1 MKKKKITKTHILL
14 LVVIFTVLSISTIV
28 VARNLNSNQGYR
40 TISVI
45 EVSGAVSIVKDGI
58 EYSAYPGMMLQ
69 EGHEI
74 VTSGNSYVRMV
85 LDDDKYVKLEAGSK
99 AVFETLGIL
108 DSGKTKIK
116 LERGSIASEIVNP
129 LTEDEEFVINTPNA
143 VLSVRGTFFRVDLGV
158 DKNGDITSDVMTY
171 GGKVASKRVMP
182 TGDVVEEEVLID
194 AGFKATINM
203 TQEDTH
209 YVVENEEGEKV
220 IVEPVKPEDTDEPS
234 GNVILPIQQIKIEEI
249 SDDDLVDIYFA
260 AENGHEMF
268 VPVEEV
274 KIKIEEKNINLEE
287 KKSVYDKTAEIKQE
301 TVADVVANDS
311 KPIAMAPV
319 ATEPSKEE
327 NTVVINPLIDGD
339 PHVHTKVTKTTEATC
354 TEPGKEVVICSE
366 CELVLSE
373 TEIEALGHSYSG
385 DFTVDIEPTCIETGK
400 KSKHCIHKNCDSK
413 IEDTEVEALGHSYG
427 EWVITLEPDCETE
440 GEKEHI
446 CEVCEYVETEVVE
459 PHGHT
464 YAADFVVDVAPT
476 CVKVGSKS
484 KHCTYEGCVSKS
496 EVTEIAETG
505 HSFGGWSTIVET
517 TCTASGLREHTCL
530 ICSYNAKESTD
541 ALGHDYAT
549 GFTVDTA
556 ETCTTAGSKSKH
568 CSRCDSKSEV
578 TEIAALGHD
587 YATEFTVDT
596 AETCTTAGSK
606 SKHCSRCDSKSEVT
620 EIAALGHN
628 YVAKTDLPTDTA
640 DGRDYEEC
648 SNCGDEINISPI
660 IAINKVNFPDDY
672 IRTYVEDNFNTD
684 GVAGLSV
691 TEIAAA
697 NTLQTEEDSGAIV
710 TTLKGVELLTGLTEL
725 IIYDASNISDG
736 ELDITKNTELTTLA
750 IPNAAIT
757 SLDISNNTKLQMML
771 LTGVDITSLDVSN
784 NSSIAY
790 LYVDNTA
797 ITSLDISNN
806 TNLQY
811 LIATGSSLASLNV
824 SGCTGLSSLQVGDT
838 KLTSLDVT
846 NCTMLNTIDVSGCTA
861 LSTLDTSTCSSLTT
875 LTVSGSGI
883 ESINM
888 TNNTTIN
895 TLTAQNCE
903 SLTAITVTGCSALS
917 SLDFDGSI
925 NLKTLGVGHC
935 TSITSLDISSLVN
948 LEVFNASSSGMTT
961 LSGSDTCLDFSS
973 NVKLR
978 ELQLGNL
985 TSFTE
990 INLTQ
995 NTLLEIFVYNYM
1007 PMATIDLSN
1016 CSSLQNFQVAGCGKL
1031 TSLDFSNCPNITL
1044 IKASDST
1051 ALTSITASGCANL
1064 TTLNVGGCTKLPS
1077 LDLSNCVSLTT
1088 INGNNLWT
1096 LTDLNVSSCILLSS
1110 ASLAGTNNITTAT
1123 LTDAGSALEEGTM
1136 LVFTVSSGSTTQSTL
1151 RNSPSW
1157 DSSCMSF

>member
-1 MKKKKITKTHILL
+1 MKKKKFTNKHILL

-28 VARNLNSNQGYR
+28 VARNLNSNKGYR

-203 TQEDTH
+203 TQGDTH

-234 GNVILPIQQIKIEEI
+234 GNVILPIQQINIEEI
-249 SDDDLVDIYFA
+249 PDDDLVDIYFA

-274 KIKIEEKNINLEE
+274 KIKIEEKNINLDE

-517 TCTASGLREHTCL
+517 TCTASGLKEHTCL

-541 ALGHDYAT
+541 
-549 GFTVDTA
+549 
-556 ETCTTAGSKSKH
+556 
-568 CSRCDSKSEV
+568 
-578 TEIAALGHD
+578 ALGHD

-606 SKHCSRCDSKSEVT
+606 SKHCSRCDSKSDVT

-640 DGRDYEEC
+640 DGRVYEEC

-660 IAINKVNFPDDY
+660 IAINPVNFPDDY

-824 SGCTGLSSLQVGDT
+824 SGCTGLSCLQVGDT
-838 KLTSLDVT
+838 MLTSLDVT

-888 TNNTTIN
+888 TNNTSIN

-903 SLTAITVTGCSALS
+903 SLTTITLTGCSALS
-917 SLDFDGSI
+917 SLDFAGSI
-925 NLKTLGVGHC
+925 NIKTLEVGHC
-935 TSITSLDISSLVN
+935 TAITSLDISSLVN
-948 LEVFNASSSGMTT
+948 LEVFNASSSGITT

-973 NVKLR
+973 NAKLR
-978 ELQLGNL
+978 DLRLNHL

-990 INLTQ
+990 INLVQ
-995 NTLLEIFVYNYM
+995 NTLLEVFFYSQM
-1007 PMATIDLSN
+1007 PMATIDLSG
-1016 CSSLQNFQVAGCGKL
+1016 CSSLRNFQIDGCNNL
-1031 TSLDFSNCPNITL
+1031 TALDFSNCPNLYRVI
-1044 IKASDST
+1044 AQ
-1051 ALTSITASGCANL
+1051 NL
-1064 TTLNVGGCTKLPS
+1064 GQISSLNLNGCTKLMDVRLVGS
-1077 LDLSNCVSLTT
+1077 KNISSVDL
-1088 INGNNLWT
+1088 
-1096 LTDLNVSSCILLSS
+1096 
-1110 ASLAGTNNITTAT
+1110 TN
-1123 LTDAGSALEEGTM
+1123 AGSEVEVGAYQAGKY
-1136 LVFTVSSGSTTQSTL
+1136 LVFAVSSGSTTQSTL
-1151 RNSPSW
+1151 QNSPSW
-1157 DSSCMSF
+1157 DSSCMSISN